1 MYGCPLVEVVS
12 IALKVPTCIYGSLAP
27 SREIIEQCVQA
38 SCFSIQV
45 SAMLLM
51 FYLEARDV
59 RSDVPFKKRHRV
71 SHEYIYTHLD
81 NFTGERKRF
90 KG

>member
-45 SAMLLM
+45 SATLLM
-51 FYLEARDV
+51 FHLEA
-59 RSDVPFKKRHRV
+59 P
-71 SHEYIYTHLD
+71 
-81 NFTGERKRF
+81 
-90 KG
+90 

>member
-1 MYGCPLVEVVS
+1 MVQNRSVDFCNRYLSNVRLPSCGSREY
-12 IALKVPTCIYGSLAP
+12 IALKVPTCISGSIAP

-38 SCFSIQV
+38 NFFSIQV

-59 RSDVPFKKRHRV
+59 RSDVSLQEKEPWKP
-71 SHEYIYTHLD
+71 
-81 NFTGERKRF
+81 
-90 KG
+90 